1 MKFTKEFKQKL
12 KEIESAKRNIYKVV
26 QVADLENFEV
36 FAYVPC
42 YRSLTIAAPDYFIDL
57 TTGEKLD
64 QEIRLAIYPDGSLEQ
79 SHYAIYSVAEGRQFP
94 VTTEEIPYTLYYRET
109 YLSNSL

>member
-1 MKFTKEFKQKL
+1 MKFTNEFKKKL
-12 KEIESAKRNIYKVV
+12 QEIENAKRNIYKVV

-36 FAYVPC
+36 FAYAPC

-57 TTGEKLD
+57 DTNENVG

-79 SHYAIYSVAEGRQFP
+79 SHYIIYSVATGQKIP
-94 VTTEEIPYTLYYRET
+94 VQTEEIPYTLFYKEK
-109 YLSNSL
+109 YLNSSI